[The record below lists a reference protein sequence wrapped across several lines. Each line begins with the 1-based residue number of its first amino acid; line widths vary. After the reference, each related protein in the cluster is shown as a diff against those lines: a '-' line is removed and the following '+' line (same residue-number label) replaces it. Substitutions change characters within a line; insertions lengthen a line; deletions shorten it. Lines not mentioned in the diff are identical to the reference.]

1 MPYGQAKEILDYAR
15 EYHRRVSEFYQQLKD
30 KSESARVK
38 MLLDYLV
45 RHKAHLDKALSD
57 FEDETKSRALD
68 AWFQYSQDKCIFAPL
83 DAAQYSA
90 DMTVE
95 EVLALGVTL
104 DSCLLAS
111 YQGMADTAN
120 TPECREIFE
129 NLLLMEEQEKHK
141 LARIALELNSM

>member
-1 MPYGQAKEILDYAR
+1 MPYGQAKEILEYAR
-15 EYHRRVSEFYQQLKD
+15 EYHRRVGDFYQQLSD
-30 KSESARVK
+30 KAASARVK

-45 RHKAHLDKALSD
+45 RHKAHLDKSLGQ
-57 FEDETKSRALD
+57 FEDDVKSKALD
-68 AWFQYSQDKCIFAPL
+68 AWYQYSQDKCLFAPL

-95 EVLALGVTL
+95 DVLELGITL

-111 YQGMADTAN
+111 YKGMVDTAN

-129 NLLLMEEQEKHK
+129 NLLQMETQEKHK
-141 LARIALELNSM
+141 LARIALEINDM